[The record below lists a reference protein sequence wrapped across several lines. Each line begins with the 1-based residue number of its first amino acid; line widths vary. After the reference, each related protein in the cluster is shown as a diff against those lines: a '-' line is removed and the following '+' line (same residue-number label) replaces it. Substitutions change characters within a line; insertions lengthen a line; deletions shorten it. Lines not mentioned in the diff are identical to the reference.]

1 MKPFRTVALG
11 VAAGALALPAAA
23 LAHPGVYTS
32 KQLAYEAAAP
42 YNDACRITDAV
53 DNDLC
58 IQDRQRTTYAVGND
72 GYAMAFTE
80 GAPAATPSTLT
91 NGAPAGRG
99 LVNYRFLP
107 GTWRG
112 AANDDNRKLWMTY
125 VPAKT
130 DLQAHATCLGAAWDT
145 PDNILAWQDDPFYNY
160 IPWQKASVGIGDEP
174 AKWID
179 VVKVAT
185 GVDLAALNTPAEF
198 KAACETFPSATYY
211 PADTASNITSATVRD
226 AVAPLN
232 TQLETLQGQVS
243 TLQSQVD
250 QLTNQIGV
258 LEAAKTAAEAAAK
271 VAAETQVNAAAG
283 TTAALAVAQKA
294 ATDAEA
300 ARQALLNR
308 PLLASLS
315 AKKFEQGVAMVTGKA
330 GADVKVTMTL
340 AGKDAKKLKIS
351 QTIASR
357 SAKLDAQGAGLF
369 NLNLTSKAR
378 KAIDKHLPALKVTIT
393 AVSGAES
400 SDASGTLT
408 R

>member
-1 MKPFRTVALG
+1 M
-11 VAAGALALPAAA
+11 
-23 LAHPGVYTS
+23 TS
-32 KQLAYEAAAP
+32 
-42 YNDACRITDAV
+42 R
-53 DNDLC
+53 
-58 IQDRQRTTYAVGND
+58 RSG
-72 GYAMAFTE
+72 
-80 GAPAATPSTLT
+80 STSSRSL
-91 NGAPAGRG
+91 
-99 LVNYRFLP
+99 
-107 GTWRG
+107 
-112 AANDDNRKLWMTY
+112 
-125 VPAKT
+125 
-130 DLQAHATCLGAAWDT
+130 
-145 PDNILAWQDDPFYNY
+145 
-160 IPWQKASVGIGDEP
+160 
-174 AKWID
+174 
-179 VVKVAT
+179 T

-198 KAACETFPSATYY
+198 KAACETFPGATYY

-258 LEAAKTAAEAAAK
+258 LEAAKTAAE
-271 VAAETQVNAAAG
+271 TQVNAAAG

-315 AKKFEQGVAMVTGKA
+315 AKQFEQGVAMVTGKA

-393 AVSGAES
+393 AASGAES

>member
-11 VAAGALALPAAA
+11 VAAAALALPAAA
-23 LAHPGVYTS
+23 LAHPGVYMS

-53 DNDLC
+53 GNDAC

-99 LVNYRFLP
+99 MVNYRFLP

-112 AANDDNRKLWMTY
+112 AANDDNRKLWMAY
-125 VPAKT
+125 GPAKT
-130 DLQAHATCLGAAWDT
+130 DLQAHATCLGAGWDT
-145 PDNILAWQDDPFYNY
+145 PDNILAWQEDPFYNY
-160 IPWQKASVGIGDEP
+160 IPWQKTSVGIGDEP
-174 AKWID
+174 ATWID
-179 VVKVAT
+179 VVKAAT

-198 KAACETFPSATYY
+198 KAACETFPGATYY

-226 AVAPLN
+226 AVAL
-232 TQLETLQGQVS
+232 LQDQVS

-258 LEAAKTAAEAAAK
+258 LEAAKTAAE
-271 VAAETQVNAAAG
+271 TQVNAAAA
-283 TTAALAVAQKA
+283 TTAALAVAQRA
-294 ATDAEA
+294 ATDAES

-315 AKKFEQGVAMVTGKA
+315 AKQFEQGVAMVTGKA
-330 GADVKVTMTL
+330 GANVKVTMTL
-340 AGKDAKKLKIS
+340 AGKDAKRLKIS
-351 QTIASR
+351 RTIASR
-357 SAKLDAQGAGLF
+357 SAKLDAQGAALF

-378 KAIDKHLPALKVTIT
+378 KAIDKHLPALKVTVT

-400 SDASGTLT
+400 STASGTLT